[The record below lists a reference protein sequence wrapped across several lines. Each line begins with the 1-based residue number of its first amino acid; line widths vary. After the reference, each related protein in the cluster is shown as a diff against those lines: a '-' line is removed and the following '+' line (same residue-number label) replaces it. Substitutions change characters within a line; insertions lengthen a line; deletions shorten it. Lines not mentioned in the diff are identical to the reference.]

1 MPARARQCV
10 IVAGMRV
17 GIGNRCLCVDVL
29 LLSWRKSIMWWVSD
43 AGGTALIDPS

>member
-17 GIGNRCLCVDVL
+17 GSGTDACVHACRSVARVHL
-29 LLSWRKSIMWWVSD
+29 WWVSD